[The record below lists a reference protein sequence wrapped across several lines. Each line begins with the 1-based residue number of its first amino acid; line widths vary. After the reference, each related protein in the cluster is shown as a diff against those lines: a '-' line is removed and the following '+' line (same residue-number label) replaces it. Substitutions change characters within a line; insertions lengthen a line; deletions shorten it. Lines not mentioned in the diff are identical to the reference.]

1 VAVGRIEPTPATAGT
16 PCDSPILH
24 RRGLIAPILPWRCH
38 SHAESANDL
47 FSTLDPRVQA
57 DHVGEAAHEPLSR
70 GLATA
75 GPNPRQVVMNCRG
88 RHADAADHADRVGPT
103 LPVCLGDHADQV
115 EPTVPRRYNQGMSA
129 TEKLAISLPKDLIEK
144 LRRAKDEGRIDSV
157 SGHIAEL
164 LRRED
169 DWRDARATLDRIF
182 ERCPG
187 PEAKHY
193 AWARRALGVGPNP
206 VG

>member
-1 VAVGRIEPTPATAGT
+1 MP
-16 PCDSPILH
+16 H
-24 RRGLIAPILPWRCH
+24 
-38 SHAESANDL
+38 
-47 FSTLDPRVQA
+47 
-57 DHVGEAAHEPLSR
+57 
-70 GLATA
+70 
-75 GPNPRQVVMNCRG
+75 
-88 RHADAADHADRVGPT
+88 
-103 LPVCLGDHADQV
+103 
-115 EPTVPRRYNQGMSA
+115 RYNQGMSA

-169 DWRDARATLDRIF
+169 DWRDAQATLDRIF

-206 VG
+206 VA

>member
-1 VAVGRIEPTPATAGT
+1 METGANASSGDETRRCGPPWA
-16 PCDSPILH
+16 PSMPIRL
-24 RRGLIAPILPWRCH
+24 RRTR
-38 SHAESANDL
+38 
-47 FSTLDPRVQA
+47 
-57 DHVGEAAHEPLSR
+57 
-70 GLATA
+70 
-75 GPNPRQVVMNCRG
+75 
-88 RHADAADHADRVGPT
+88 RH
-103 LPVCLGDHADQV
+103 
-115 EPTVPRRYNQGMSA
+115 RYNQGMST

-144 LRRAKDEGRIDSV
+144 LRRAKDEGQIDSV

-193 AWARRALGVGPNP
+193 AWARRALGVGPKTA
-206 VG
+206 G

>member
-1 VAVGRIEPTPATAGT
+1 MA
-16 PCDSPILH
+16 
-24 RRGLIAPILPWRCH
+24 
-38 SHAESANDL
+38 
-47 FSTLDPRVQA
+47 DPRSGPLTRDLPGTGGNTVSRDETSQRGAPRVSTVLIRLRQA
-57 DHVGEAAHEPLSR
+57 H
-70 GLATA
+70 
-75 GPNPRQVVMNCRG
+75 
-88 RHADAADHADRVGPT
+88 RH
-103 LPVCLGDHADQV
+103 
-115 EPTVPRRYNQGMSA
+115 RYNQGMSA

-169 DWRDARATLDRIF
+169 DGRDARATLDRIF

-193 AWARRALGVGPNP
+193 AWARRALGVGPKP

>member
-1 VAVGRIEPTPATAGT
+1 MPVR
-16 PCDSPILH
+16 
-24 RRGLIAPILPWRCH
+24 
-38 SHAESANDL
+38 
-47 FSTLDPRVQA
+47 
-57 DHVGEAAHEPLSR
+57 LSR
-70 GLATA
+70 RCSHRAI
-75 GPNPRQVVMNCRG
+75 
-88 RHADAADHADRVGPT
+88 DR
-103 LPVCLGDHADQV
+103 ADQV
-115 EPTVPRRYNQGMSA
+115 EPRVPHRYNQGMSA

>member
-1 VAVGRIEPTPATAGT
+1 MCHSALTRAGIPAPGA
-16 PCDSPILH
+16 
-24 RRGLIAPILPWRCH
+24 RAPIGLRP
-38 SHAESANDL
+38 
-47 FSTLDPRVQA
+47 
-57 DHVGEAAHEPLSR
+57 PL
-70 GLATA
+70 
-75 GPNPRQVVMNCRG
+75 
-88 RHADAADHADRVGPT
+88 RH
-103 LPVCLGDHADQV
+103 
-115 EPTVPRRYNQGMSA
+115 RYNEGMSA

-144 LRRAKDEGRIDSV
+144 LRRAKDEGRIESV

-193 AWARRALGVGPNP
+193 AWARRALGVGPEP
-206 VG
+206 AR

>member
-1 VAVGRIEPTPATAGT
+1 M
-16 PCDSPILH
+16 PIRLRPPH
-24 RRGLIAPILPWRCH
+24 RH
-38 SHAESANDL
+38 
-47 FSTLDPRVQA
+47 
-57 DHVGEAAHEPLSR
+57 
-70 GLATA
+70 
-75 GPNPRQVVMNCRG
+75 
-88 RHADAADHADRVGPT
+88 
-103 LPVCLGDHADQV
+103 
-115 EPTVPRRYNQGMSA
+115 RYNRGMSA

-157 SGHIAEL
+157 SGYIAEL

-193 AWARRALGVGPNP
+193 AWARRALGVGAKP

>member
-1 VAVGRIEPTPATAGT
+1 MITFVGPASIPLTRDLAGT
-16 PCDSPILH
+16 DPHARSMDEPSQRGTPPAPTTPIGL
-24 RRGLIAPILPWRCH
+24 RRAPGH
-38 SHAESANDL
+38 
-47 FSTLDPRVQA
+47 
-57 DHVGEAAHEPLSR
+57 
-70 GLATA
+70 
-75 GPNPRQVVMNCRG
+75 
-88 RHADAADHADRVGPT
+88 
-103 LPVCLGDHADQV
+103 
-115 EPTVPRRYNQGMSA
+115 RYNQGMSA

>member
-1 VAVGRIEPTPATAGT
+1 MPTTCLALSPRECKPA
-16 PCDSPILH
+16 
-24 RRGLIAPILPWRCH
+24 R
-38 SHAESANDL
+38 
-47 FSTLDPRVQA
+47 QA
-57 DHVGEAAHEPLSR
+57 RA
-70 GLATA
+70 
-75 GPNPRQVVMNCRG
+75 
-88 RHADAADHADRVGPT
+88 T
-103 LPVCLGDHADQV
+103 LPFGLRAWHRD
-115 EPTVPRRYNQGMSA
+115 RYNRGMST

-187 PEAKHY
+187 PEAEHY
-193 AWARRALGVGPNP
+193 AWARRALGVGPKT

>member
-1 VAVGRIEPTPATAGT
+1 MITVVGPASRPLTRDSPDTDPNARSMDEPSQRGT
-16 PCDSPILH
+16 PQAPTTPIRL
-24 RRGLIAPILPWRCH
+24 RRAP
-38 SHAESANDL
+38 SH
-47 FSTLDPRVQA
+47 
-57 DHVGEAAHEPLSR
+57 
-70 GLATA
+70 
-75 GPNPRQVVMNCRG
+75 
-88 RHADAADHADRVGPT
+88 
-103 LPVCLGDHADQV
+103 
-115 EPTVPRRYNQGMSA
+115 RYNQGMSA

-193 AWARRALGVGPNP
+193 AWARRALCVGPKP

>member
-1 VAVGRIEPTPATAGT
+1 M
-16 PCDSPILH
+16 
-24 RRGLIAPILPWRCH
+24 
-38 SHAESANDL
+38 
-47 FSTLDPRVQA
+47 PRVPTTCLA
-57 DHVGEAAHEPLSR
+57 LSTRECKLIFLAGPVHNPLSR
-70 GLATA
+70 DLRVASAPPGTQAHAHPGIRGQSGQA
-75 GPNPRQVVMNCRG
+75 G
-88 RHADAADHADRVGPT
+88 T
-103 LPVCLGDHADQV
+103 LPQPAAPIGLRRPCCH
-115 EPTVPRRYNQGMSA
+115 RYNQGMSA

-144 LRRAKDEGRIDSV
+144 LRRAKAEGRIDSV
-157 SGHIAEL
+157 SAHIAEL

-193 AWARRALGVGPNP
+193 AWARRALGVGPKP

>member
-1 VAVGRIEPTPATAGT
+1 MPAIGVN
-16 PCDSPILH
+16 
-24 RRGLIAPILPWRCH
+24 RRR
-38 SHAESANDL
+38 
-47 FSTLDPRVQA
+47 
-57 DHVGEAAHEPLSR
+57 
-70 GLATA
+70 
-75 GPNPRQVVMNCRG
+75 
-88 RHADAADHADRVGPT
+88 RHARTANH
-103 LPVCLGDHADQV
+103 GDLV
-115 EPTVPRRYNQGMSA
+115 ETTMPHRYNQGMSA

-193 AWARRALGVGPNP
+193 AWARRALGVGNP